1 MPESAAVIVE
11 EPVKATSRNLS
22 ARIAGLMGELARNE
36 GRTETPV
43 PGVALYRTT
52 RDIGRRPLL
61 YRQGVIIV
69 GQGAKNVHLGGEM
82 HTYDP
87 DHYLVLSVPLPAEC
101 EATVR
106 PDEPLLSL
114 LVDFDMPMLQGVIAH
129 MDEAAGAAEDVRA
142 QSCQRCCQGLALPTA
157 DAAFKETVLRLLR
170 ALASPLEARVLGP
183 GLVRELF
190 FRIMCGEAA
199 ASLRALAVKN
209 TGLSRIEKAL
219 RQIHSNYDRPFHVE
233 ELAGCVN
240 MSTSAFHRAFKDVT
254 SLSPIQYLKKVRLN
268 KAMSMLV
275 EEGVRASEAAR
286 LVGYES
292 VSQFSRE
299 FKRYFGASPGRLP
312 EPHRGGA

>member
-1 MPESAAVIVE
+1 MDTAKQEIAARMAALA
-11 EPVKATSRNLS
+11 KA
-22 ARIAGLMGELARNE
+22 E
-36 GRTETPV
+36 GRTETPL
-43 PGVALYRTT
+43 PGVALYRTSG
-52 RDIGRRPLL
+52 DIGRRPLL

-69 GQGAKNVHLGGEM
+69 GQGAKNVHIGGVA

-87 DHYLVLSVPLPAEC
+87 DHYLVLSVPLPMEC
-101 EATVR
+101 EAKVR

-114 LVDFDMPMLQGVIAH
+114 LVDFDMAAIQGIIAH
-129 MDEAAGAAEDVRA
+129 MDEAAGEDWA
-142 QSCQRCCQGLALPTA
+142 QPCQGCCQGLALPTA
-157 DAAFKETVLRLLR
+157 DAPFREAVLRLLR
-170 ALASPLEARVLGP
+170 ALGDPIEAQVLGP

-190 FRIMCGEAA
+190 FRIMRGEAA
-199 ASLRALAVKN
+199 SSLRALAVRN
-209 TGLSRIEKAL
+209 TGLSRIDKAL
-219 RQIHSNYDRPFHVE
+219 REIHQGYARPFHVE

-240 MSTSAFHRAFKDVT
+240 MSTSSFHRAFKEVT

-299 FKRYFGASPGRLP
+299 FKRYFGASPGHLP
-312 EPHRGGA
+312 EQRRGAQG